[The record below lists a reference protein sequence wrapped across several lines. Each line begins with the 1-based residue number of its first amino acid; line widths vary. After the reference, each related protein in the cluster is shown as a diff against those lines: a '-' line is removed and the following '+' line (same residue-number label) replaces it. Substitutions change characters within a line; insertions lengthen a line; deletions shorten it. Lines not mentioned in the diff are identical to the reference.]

1 MNRRDFARGL
11 AATPFLPTLAG
22 AQASWNPDRPI
33 RFVVG
38 FAAGGSTDSSGRVL
52 ADGISG
58 LLGQPVVVENRVGAS
73 GNIASE
79 FVARSAPDGYTFVV
93 ASVGT
98 HATNQFLFRNMG
110 FHVVRDFTPVS
121 LVLVSGALLA
131 VHPSVPV
138 RTLPEFIAHAKA
150 NPGKLNMGT
159 AGPGSTQHFAGALF
173 EQRAGVQFT
182 HVPYRGGA
190 PAMAD
195 LIAGRLH
202 LIFAPLAESLS
213 FVRSEQVRPLGTT
226 RPERMPSLPD
236 LQAIAET
243 VPGYNFSSWI
253 GIFGPAGL
261 PQPVVQRMSSAIAQ
275 AVRTP
280 RTRERLE
287 GLGYIPVG
295 GDAAAMAEMQRQDV
309 IQMEELVRLTGAT
322 GDS

>member
-1 MNRRDFARGL
+1 MKRRHLAQAL
-11 AATPFLPTLAG
+11 AAAPFLPGLAT
-22 AQASWNPDRPI
+22 AQTAEWKPDRPI

-38 FAAGGSTDSSGRVL
+38 FAAGGSTDSSGRVV
-52 ADGISG
+52 ADGISS
-58 LLGQPVVVENRVGAS
+58 LLEQPVVVENRVGAS

-121 LVLVSGALLA
+121 LVVVSGALLV

-138 RTLPEFIAHAKA
+138 RNLVEFIAYAKA

-173 EQRAGVQFT
+173 EERAGVRFT
-182 HVPYRGGA
+182 HIPYRGGA
-190 PAMAD
+190 PAMTD
-195 LIAGRLH
+195 LVGGRLDV
-202 LIFAPLAESLS
+202 IFSPLAEVLP
-213 FVRSEQVRPLGTT
+213 FVRAEQVRALGVT

-236 LQAIAET
+236 MQTIAET
-243 VPGYNFSSWI
+243 VPGYDFSGWI

-261 PQPVVQRMSSAIAQ
+261 PEPIVRRMSSVIAE
-275 AVRTP
+275 AVRSP
-280 RTRERLE
+280 RTGGRLE
-287 GLGYIPVG
+287 TLGYMPVG
-295 GDAAAMAEMQRQDV
+295 GPPEAMAEMQRQDV
-309 IQMEELVRLTGAT
+309 ILMEELVKLTGAT
-322 GDS
+322 GD

>member
-1 MNRRDFARGL
+1 MNRRDFARAL
-11 AATPFLPTLAG
+11 AAAPLLPSLAS

-38 FAAGGSTDSSGRVL
+38 FAPGGSTDSSGRVV

-73 GNIASE
+73 GNIGSE
-79 FVARSAPDGYTFVV
+79 FVARSAPDGYTYVV

-121 LVLVSGALLA
+121 LVVVAGALLA

-138 RTLPEFIAHAKA
+138 RNLTEFIAHAKA

-159 AGPGSTQHFAGALF
+159 SGPGSTQHFAGALF
-173 EQRAGVQFT
+173 EQKAGVQFT
-182 HVPYRGGA
+182 HIPYRGGA
-190 PAMAD
+190 PAMQD
-195 LIAGRLH
+195 LIAGRLDV
-202 LIFAPLAESLS
+202 LFAPLAESLS
-213 FVRSEQVRPLGTT
+213 FARAEQIRPLATT

-236 LQAIAET
+236 IPAIAET

-261 PQPVVQRMSSAIAQ
+261 PQPVVQRMSTAIAE

-295 GDAAAMAEMQRQDV
+295 GDAAAMTEMQRQDV

>member
-1 MNRRDFARGL
+1 MNRRDFARAL
-11 AATPFLPTLAG
+11 AAAPLLPSIAN
-22 AQASWNPDRPI
+22 AQASWTPDRPV

-38 FAAGGSTDSSGRVL
+38 FAPGGSTDTSGRVI
-52 ADGISG
+52 AEAISG
-58 LLGQPVVVENRVGAS
+58 PLGQPVVVENRVGAS
-73 GNIASE
+73 GNIGSE
-79 FVARSAPDGYTFVV
+79 FVARSAPDGYTYVV

-121 LVLVSGALLA
+121 LVLLGGALLA
-131 VHPSVPV
+131 VHPSVPA
-138 RTLPEFIAHAKA
+138 RNLAEFIAYAKA

-159 AGPGSTQHFAGALF
+159 SGPGSTQHFAGALF

-195 LIAGRLH
+195 LVAGRLDV
-202 LIFAPLAESLS
+202 IFAPMVEVLP
-213 FVRSEQVRPLGTT
+213 FVRTEQVRPLGIT
-226 RPERMPSLPD
+226 RPERVASLPD
-236 LQAIAET
+236 MPTIAET

-261 PQPVVQRMSSAIAQ
+261 PQPIVQRMSGVIAE
-275 AVRTP
+275 AVRAP
-280 RTRERLE
+280 RTKQRLE
-287 GLGYIPVG
+287 QLGYIPAG

-309 IQMEELVRLTGAT
+309 VLMEELVRLTGAS

>member
-1 MNRRDFARGL
+1 MNRRDLARGL
-11 AATPFLPTLAG
+11 VAAPFLPALAR
-22 AQASWNPDRPI
+22 AQAAWNPDRPI

-38 FAAGGSTDSSGRVL
+38 FAPGGSTDSSGRVV
-52 ADGISG
+52 ADGISP

-73 GNIASE
+73 GNIGSE

-121 LVLVSGALLA
+121 LVVVAGALLA
-131 VHPSVPV
+131 VHPSVPA
-138 RTLPEFIAHAKA
+138 RNLAEFIAHAKA
-150 NPGKLNMGT
+150 NPSKLNMGT
-159 AGPGSTQHFAGALF
+159 SGPGSTQHFAGALF
-173 EQRAGVQFT
+173 EQKAGVQFT
-182 HVPYRGGA
+182 HIPYRGGA
-190 PAMAD
+190 PAMQD
-195 LIAGRLH
+195 LVAGRLDV
-202 LIFAPLAESLS
+202 LFAPLAESLT
-213 FVRSEQVRPLGTT
+213 FARAEQIRPLATT

-236 LQAIAET
+236 IPAIAEAL
-243 VPGYNFSSWI
+243 PGYNFSSWI

-261 PQPVVQRMSSAIAQ
+261 PQPIVQRMSAAIAE

-309 IQMEELVRLTGAT
+309 IQMEELVRLTGAS

>member
-11 AATPFLPTLAG
+11 AATPFLPALAG
-22 AQASWNPDRPI
+22 AQATWNPERPI

-38 FAAGGSTDSSGRVL
+38 FAPGGSTDSSGRVV

-73 GNIASE
+73 GNIGSE

-121 LVLVSGALLA
+121 LVVVSGALLA

-138 RTLPEFIAHAKA
+138 RNLPEFIAHAKA

-159 AGPGSTQHFAGALF
+159 SGPGSTQHFAGALF
-173 EQRAGVQFT
+173 EQRTGVQFT
-182 HVPYRGGA
+182 HIPYRGGA

-195 LIAGRLH
+195 LIAGRLDV
-202 LIFAPLAESLS
+202 LFAPLAESLS
-213 FVRSEQVRPLGTT
+213 FARAEQIRPLGTT

-236 LQAIAET
+236 LPAIAET

-261 PQPVVQRMSSAIAQ
+261 PQPVVSRVSAAIAE

-287 GLGYIPVG
+287 QLGYIPAG
-295 GDAAAMAEMQRQDV
+295 GDAAAMAEMQRLDV
-309 IQMEELVRLTGAT
+309 IQMEELVRLTGAS